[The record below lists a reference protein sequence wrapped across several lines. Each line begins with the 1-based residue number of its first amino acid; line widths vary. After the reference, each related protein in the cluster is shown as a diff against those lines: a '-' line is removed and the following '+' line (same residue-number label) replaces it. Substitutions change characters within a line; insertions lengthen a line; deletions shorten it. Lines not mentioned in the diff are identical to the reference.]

1 MPPADLPP
9 AAARVQAALR
19 AAGSMAEVVVLPAS
33 ARTAPEAATACGVEL
48 GQIVKSLVFQGERGL
63 WVILVAGDNR
73 VHEKR
78 LGRLLDDTLSR
89 ADADAVRAATGY
101 AIGGIPPL
109 GHATP
114 LPVVMDETLLRFETV
129 WAAAGTPHCV
139 FPESPDA
146 LLRFTAARLACV
158 T

>member
-19 AAGSMAEVVVLPAS
+19 ATGSDATVVLMPDS
-33 ARTAPEAATACGVEL
+33 ARTAPEAAAACGVEL
-48 GQIVKSLVFQGERGL
+48 GQIVKSLVFQGTQGL
-63 WVILVAGDNR
+63 WLILVAGDNR

-78 LGRLLDDTLSR
+78 LGRLLDDGLSR

-129 WAAAGTPHCV
+129 WAAAGTPHAV
-139 FPESPDA
+139 FPEAPA
-146 LLRFTAARLACV
+146 TLQQLTGARLVCV

>member
-1 MPPADLPP
+1 MPPGDLPA

-19 AAGSMAEVVVLPAS
+19 AAGSDAAVVLMPDS
-33 ARTAPEAATACGVEL
+33 ARTAPEAAAACGVAL

-63 WVILVAGDNR
+63 WLILVAGDNR

-78 LGRLLDDTLSR
+78 LGRLLDDRLAR
-89 ADADAVRAATGY
+89 ADVDAVRAATGY

-114 LPVVMDETLLRFETV
+114 LPVVMDETLMRFEVV
-129 WAAAGTPHCV
+129 WAAAGTPHAV
-139 FPESPDA
+139 FPETP
-146 LLRFTAARLACV
+146 ARLQAITGARLVCV